1 MRLIIKGGNNVEI
14 SEIGSIIN
22 RETAL
27 KPMGFGQ
34 LSMEKRDVVNY
45 REEKKPLKS
54 LSCG

>member
-1 MRLIIKGGNNVEI
+1 MRLIIKVGNNFEI

-34 LSMEKRDVVNY
+34 LSVGEMALRSVGFGQLSMGKRH
-45 REEKKPLKS
+45 
-54 LSCG
+54 